1 MAMTQGDKYAL
12 RIFFFAAIPLAKTVA
27 ENDPKFVKKFK
38 GKNFVF
44 QISVL
49 SPEFK
54 KTGKLSTHFVVKDG
68 KWETHT
74 GETHPHPD
82 IELEFSTPEKFILF
96 FTGKGMPLPKIKG
109 ALAHLPTFVNILM
122 TLLRMAGL
130 LQATDVPEKPEDQE
144 LLVLLYINLLT
155 VGVSQLNRVEHPDVK
170 HFTEGSPDRVY
181 AFAVT
186 GHEKLQGWLRVKDGQ
201 TVSGRGECKRC
212 KPFVCMRFDSP
223 KHALEILMS
232 KVEMIP
238 YMQKDICP
246 SKARPNS
253 ATNFRHSSSRLHI
266 THKARILT
274 TRRNN
279 NLQQCKGHAVQR
291 AFFMPFSRGVL
302 LP

>member
-122 TLLRMAGL
+122 TLLKPPTFPKNPKIRNFWSCFTSTFLPSASANLTGL
-130 LQATDVPEKPEDQE
+130 NIPTSSTLRKAAP
-144 LLVLLYINLLT
+144 T
-155 VGVSQLNRVEHPDVK
+155 VCTHLRLP
-170 HFTEGSPDRVY
+170 
-181 AFAVT
+181 VT
-186 GHEKLQGWLRVKDGQ
+186 KN
-201 TVSGRGECKRC
+201 
-212 KPFVCMRFDSP
+212 
-223 KHALEILMS
+223 
-232 KVEMIP
+232 
-238 YMQKDICP
+238 
-246 SKARPNS
+246 SKAGSALRTVRP
-253 ATNFRHSSSRLHI
+253 FRD
-266 THKARILT
+266 AA
-274 TRRNN
+274 NAN
-279 NLQQCKGHAVQR
+279 VANLSYACASTLPNTLLK
-291 AFFMPFSRGVL
+291 FS
-302 LP
+302 